1 MTAQLHSS
9 PTPPPAPAQDPEYRT
24 LRRLASLTA
33 QGIPDHPVDALQQVV
48 DLAREL
54 TISRYAALAVT
65 DENDNIEGFVVAGL
79 GPEEEKK
86 LKAAPL
92 GHGPL
97 GSMRQDG
104 LAVRID
110 DLEGYR
116 KAFGFPPKH
125 PDMKTLLGV
134 PLWVE
139 STLRGALY
147 VTDRD
152 GGSAF
157 EDGDEAVLQLLARH
171 AGAIIKTR
179 WY

>member
-1 MTAQLHSS
+1 MTAQLQSS
-9 PTPPPAPAQDPEYRT
+9 PSAEPQVGVDAEYRA
-24 LRRLASLTA
+24 LLSLARLAAHGVPAKPL
-33 QGIPDHPVDALQQVV
+33 DALQQVA

-54 TISRYAALAVT
+54 TGSRYAALAVT
-65 DENDNIEGFVVAGL
+65 DERDNIEGFVVAGL
-79 GPEEEKK
+79 APEEERK

-97 GSMRQDG
+97 GTMRQDG

-110 DLEGYR
+110 DLDGFR
-116 KAFGFPPKH
+116 QAFGFPPKH
-125 PDMKTLLGV
+125 PEMKTLLGV

-139 STLRGALY
+139 SNLRGALY
-147 VTDRD
+147 VTDRE
-152 GGSAF
+152 GGQAF
-157 EDGDEAVLQLLARH
+157 EEADEVTLQLLARH

>member
-1 MTAQLHSS
+1 
-9 PTPPPAPAQDPEYRT
+9 
-24 LRRLASLTA
+24 
-33 QGIPDHPVDALQQVV
+33 
-48 DLAREL
+48 
-54 TISRYAALAVT
+54 VT

-79 GPEEEKK
+79 APEEEKK

-116 KAFGFPPKH
+116 QAFGFPPKH

-139 STLRGALY
+139 TTLRGALY

-152 GGSAF
+152 GGQAF

>member
-1 MTAQLHSS
+1 MTAQLQAS
-9 PTPPPAPAQDPEYRT
+9 PAPPPPPIEDPEYRT
-24 LRRLASLTA
+24 LLKLATLTSA
-33 QGIPDHPVDALQQVV
+33 GIPDHPVDALQQVV

-54 TISRYAALAVT
+54 TESRYAALAVT

-79 GPEEEKK
+79 DAEEERK

-97 GSMRQDG
+97 GTMRQDG

-110 DLEGYR
+110 DLDGFR
-116 KAFGFPPKH
+116 KSFGFPPKH

-134 PLWVE
+134 PLWVDT
-139 STLRGALY
+139 TLRGAVY
-147 VTDRD
+147 VTDRED
-152 GGSAF
+152 GEAF
-157 EDGDEAVLQLLARH
+157 VDGDEAILRLLARH